1 MRNPL
6 ELTFRADVSFIDSEK
21 YDDGGRNKLQS
32 QTELVEKCSK
42 IPNTRLVN
50 NYYWT

>member
-21 YDDGGRNKLQS
+21 YDDGGRISCNRK
-32 QTELVEKCSK
+32 VEKCSK
-42 IPNTRLVN
+42 IANTRLVN